1 MQTVR
6 TIGLDIA
13 KSVFQIHGVDAAGNV
28 VSRRRLKRRYVLSFF
43 QKLPPCLIGIEAC
56 ASSHHWSRELQALGH
71 TVRLMPPAYVRP
83 YVKRQKNDAADA
95 EAICEAVTRANMRFV
110 ATKTSEQQSCL
121 MLHRTRHLFIR
132 QQTAVIN
139 AIRAHLAEFGI
150 VAPVGRNG
158 IEQLLDVVA
167 HAGDNQL
174 PEIARACVLAL
185 GAQLRTLK
193 AQILNFD
200 RQIMAW
206 HRSSEASKRL
216 DDIPGVGPALA
227 TALVASVADPKA
239 FRSGRDFSAWIGLVP
254 KQHSSGGKDKLG
266 SISKQGDR

>member
-1 MQTVR
+1 MQATT

-13 KSVFQIHGVDAAGNV
+13 KSVFQVHGIDAEGNV
-28 VSRRRLKRRYVLSFF
+28 TLRRRVKRRYVLAFF
-43 QKLPPCLIGIEAC
+43 QKLRPCLVGIEAC

-71 TVRLMPPAYVRP
+71 TVRLMPPAYVKP
-83 YVKRQKNDAADA
+83 YVKRHKNDAVDA

-121 MLHRTRHLFIR
+121 TLHRTRHLFIR
-132 QQTAVIN
+132 QQTSVIN

-150 VAPVGRNG
+150 VAPVGRHG
-158 IEQLLDVVA
+158 VEQLLGVVSDADDRRLPDV
-167 HAGDNQL
+167 
-174 PEIARACVLAL
+174 ARACVAAL

-193 AQILNFD
+193 AQILQFD
-200 RQIMAW
+200 RMIRAW
-206 HRSSEASKRL
+206 HRSSEASRRL

-239 FRSGRDFSAWIGLVP
+239 FRSGRDFSAWIAICAACSRP
-254 KQHSSGGKDKLG
+254 A
-266 SISKQGDR
+266 RWR